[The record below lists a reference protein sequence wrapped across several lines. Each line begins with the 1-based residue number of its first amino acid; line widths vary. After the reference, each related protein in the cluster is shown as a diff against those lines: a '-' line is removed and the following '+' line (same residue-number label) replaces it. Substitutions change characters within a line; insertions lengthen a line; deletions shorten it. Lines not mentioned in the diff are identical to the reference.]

1 MGPGGFEPPT
11 YRLRA
16 DCSTRLSHE
25 PMERKEKWLLYKSFS
40 KIENAKARTF
50 NVLSHFLKFP
60 IAQFATISGNVRRH

>member
-1 MGPGGFEPPT
+1 
-11 YRLRA
+11 
-16 DCSTRLSHE
+16 
-25 PMERKEKWLLYKSFS
+25 MERKEKWLLYKSFS